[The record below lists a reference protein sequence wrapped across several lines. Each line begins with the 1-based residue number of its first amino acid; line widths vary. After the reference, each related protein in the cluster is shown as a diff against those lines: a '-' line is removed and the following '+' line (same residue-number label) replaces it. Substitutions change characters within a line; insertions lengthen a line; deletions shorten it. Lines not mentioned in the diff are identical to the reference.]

1 MVRLRHWSDDNTF
14 CAGGEREPLER
25 CSEVK
30 ILDSQLYCSVQ
41 QALTALNRGE
51 VECSQYCAVY
61 SQNKKAY
68 YVLWP
73 TEIQAQ
79 AQAFLASLTNL
90 LARHKMQAFDD
101 EDGFRSDRAR
111 SISTTDSISGT
122 PPVSVTTSILTG
134 SLRDGSP
141 KAAMQIRGSLRVASS
156 APLYST
162 RGQQLDA
169 SRIRQSSITTSSQTT
184 TTSPAKVLDVSR
196 IRQSSNT
203 TPPQT
208 TQANPIKA
216 KASVLPTPTSP
227 GDSMEKS
234 SYFHRSVS
242 PDSSKA
248 GSASLKATRS
258 SGFEPVEWA
267 SNMMSRTNPSPQ
279 VSKRHPENLQH
290 DSSSHAQDPK
300 VAFSPTKRS
309 DSPEK
314 VSPAT
319 SYHETESNVQ
329 HSKLDKSWSP
339 VKRAEAFQKKI
350 DRILLTGS
358 FAAPEGSSRKGLESS
373 YDRQS
378 DTQNAKDDK
387 SLQSNFNRQSAPI
400 TASPAGVAESVGP
413 PPKVNEKLNDVQEVK
428 ARKSA
433 GKARGQSPQPA
444 YLWSS
449 PKCPELH
456 DHQRHTQDDG
466 QKPPKALHDVQSPN
480 QDTEDTKQPHAKLNY
495 QLSHSDLWSP
505 QKAMEQM
512 QNGPLKNPEATP
524 RRRISKQ
531 EDAKGTEEV
540 QVQVGVVVSG
550 PQKDPEVSP
559 RRRSSRQEDTKGKEE
574 QVIQVGAP
582 VSGPQENLEAS
593 PRRRSF
599 RQEDTKDKEDKQGH
613 VGASASGPQKY
624 LGLSQDRL
632 VAAPPLDGQVGSI
645 SAPIIGRR
653 YKRDESAHVT
663 RMTMSEL
670 PMQTDAFDPSCPIL
684 KAHLLQN
691 LGMSRSATIESL
703 QDNSGA
709 FNDGVWIVSGG
720 LSSGLVLK
728 LVPHQQTTRKTDQE
742 KYTSIQQ
749 QCPKILSEY
758 SVAFPLKILQLIGPD
773 GDRYK
778 DLLVMRQAPGLQLT
792 QHLYHK
798 FNGGLITDLLNMFEE
813 FGRFLKTMHQVYRVE
828 NRSMQ
833 HGDCQPSNVFYDEV
847 SAGFTLIDVADFGFG
862 PYLAQ
867 GGEDDVEHFVEGL
880 SSLQAWYGQSL
891 IDDCID
897 KFREG
902 YGVKPKVR

>member
-1 MVRLRHWSDDNTF
+1 M
-14 CAGGEREPLER
+14 
-25 CSEVK
+25 
-30 ILDSQLYCSVQ
+30 
-41 QALTALNRGE
+41 
-51 VECSQYCAVY
+51 
-61 SQNKKAY
+61 
-68 YVLWP
+68 LWP

-79 AQAFLASLTNL
+79 AQAFLASLKNL

-101 EDGFRSDRAR
+101 EDGVRSDRAR
-111 SISTTDSISGT
+111 SISTTDSLSGT
-122 PPVSVTTSILTG
+122 PPVLVATSILTG
-134 SLRDGSP
+134 S
-141 KAAMQIRGSLRVASS
+141 SS

-169 SRIRQSSITTSSQTT
+169 SRIRQSS
-184 TTSPAKVLDVSR
+184 
-196 IRQSSNT
+196 NT

-208 TQANPIKA
+208 TQASPIKA
-216 KASVLPTPTSP
+216 NARVLPTPTSP

-234 SYFHRSVS
+234 SCFHRSVS
-242 PDSSKA
+242 PDSSSA
-248 GSASLKATRS
+248 GRASLKATGS

-290 DSSSHAQDPK
+290 DSSSHVQDPK

-309 DSPEK
+309 DAPEK

-329 HSKLDKSWSP
+329 HSKLDRSWSP

-378 DTQNAKDDK
+378 DTQTAKDDK
-387 SLQSNFNRQSAPI
+387 SLQSNLNRQSPPK
-400 TASPAGVAESVGP
+400 TASPAGAAEPVGP

-444 YLWSS
+444 YLWSP

-480 QDTEDTKQPHAKLNY
+480 QDTEDTKEPHAKLDH
-495 QLSHSDLWSP
+495 QLS
-505 QKAMEQM
+505 
-512 QNGPLKNPEATP
+512 
-524 RRRISKQ
+524 

-550 PQKDPEVSP
+550 PQKYPEVSP

-574 QVIQVGAP
+574 QLIQVGAS
-582 VSGPQENLEAS
+582 VSGPQKDLEAS

-599 RQEDTKDKEDKQGH
+599 RQEDTKGKEEKQGH

-632 VAAPPLDGQVGSI
+632 VTAPPLDGQISRVKGQAGSI
-645 SAPIIGRR
+645 SAPITGRP
-653 YKRDESAHVT
+653 YKRDEVT

-670 PMQTDAFDPSCPIL
+670 PMQTDVFDPSCPIL
-684 KAHLLQN
+684 KAHLLQY

-709 FNDGVWIVSGG
+709 FNDGVWVVADVENT
-720 LSSGLVLK
+720 GLVLK
-728 LVPHQQTTRKTDQE
+728 LVPHKRSPATRKTDAE
-742 KYTSIQQ
+742 KYMELSARLPGLATDPSLSFPIQ
-749 QCPKILSEY
+749 IFMLR
-758 SVAFPLKILQLIGPD
+758 GPS
-773 GDRYK
+773 GVKK
-778 DLLVMRQAPGLQLT
+778 DLIVMRKAAGLQIT

-798 FNGGLITDLLNMFEE
+798 FHGGQTDELQTIFKDFGIFLRGVHKTYAFNG
-813 FGRFLKTMHQVYRVE
+813 K
-828 NRSMQ
+828 SMQ
-833 HGDCQPSNVFYDEV
+833 HGDCQPSNVFYDE
-847 SAGFTLIDVADFGFG
+847 SSERFTMIDIADFGYG
-862 PYLAQ
+862 PYIAE
-867 GGEDDVEHFVEGL
+867 GGENDVEHFIAGVRTL
-880 SSLQAWYGQSL
+880 RQWYGAAMLESCL
-891 IDDCID
+891 RE
-897 KFREG
+897 FRKG
-902 YGVKPKVR
+902 YSAN